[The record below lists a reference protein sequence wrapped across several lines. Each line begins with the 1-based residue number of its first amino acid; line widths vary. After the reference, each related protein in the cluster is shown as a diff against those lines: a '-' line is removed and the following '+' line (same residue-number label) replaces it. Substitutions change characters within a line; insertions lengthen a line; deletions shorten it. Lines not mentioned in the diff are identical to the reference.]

1 MKRRWR
7 VLVSINIP
15 QVGIETLE
23 KYCQVSVNTR
33 EIKLSK
39 EEIMDKLFDKEAL
52 CCGVEDMIDSEVMD
66 SGPRLKIV
74 ANYGVG
80 YDNVDIQAA
89 TERGIMV
96 TNTPEV
102 LSQAVAE
109 MTWCL
114 LLCLARRAVEADS
127 FVRAGRYKA
136 SGPRFFL
143 GTEIGRKTLG
153 IIGAGRIGT
162 AVARKAAAFNMQI
175 LYHDLVENKKLEKMS
190 AKKTGLDYLLEHSD
204 FVSLH
209 ISLTGESIHL
219 IGEREL
225 ALMKKTAYLI
235 NTSRGKVIDETA
247 LVKALEK
254 KRVAGAA
261 LDVYENEPQ
270 ITRKLLKMRNVVLT
284 PHIGSATKE
293 TRDKMSIMVA
303 KNCIAVLKG
312 ERPSHLVNTKVLE
325 SFN

>member
-1 MKRRWR
+1 MEKKWR
-7 VLVSINIP
+7 VLVTINIP

-23 KYCQVSVNTR
+23 KYCRVSVNR
-33 EIKLSK
+33 KEIRLSK
-39 EEIMDKLFDKEAL
+39 EEIMNKLDNKEAL
-52 CCGVEDMIDSEVMD
+52 CCGVEDIIDSEVMD
-66 SGPRLKIV
+66 CGPNLKVI

-80 YDNVDIQAA
+80 YNNIDIRAA
-89 TERGIMV
+89 TERGIMI
-96 TNTPEV
+96 TNTPGV

-127 FVRAGRYKA
+127 FIRAGRYKA

-143 GTEIGRKTLG
+143 GTEIGGKTLG

-162 AVARKAAAFNMQI
+162 AVAIKAAAFNIQI
-175 LYHDLVENKKLEKMS
+175 LYYDLVENKNLEKMG
-190 AKKTGLDYLLEHSD
+190 AKKAGLDYLLKHSD

-209 ISLTGESIHL
+209 ISLTGENIHL

-225 ALMKKTAYLI
+225 ALMKDTTYLI
-235 NTSRGKVIDETA
+235 NTSRGKIIDKVA
-247 LVKALEK
+247 LVKAL
-254 KRVAGAA
+254 KRKQIAGAA

-270 ITRKLLKMRNVVLT
+270 ITRELLDMRNVVLA
-284 PHIGSATKE
+284 PHIGSATRE

-303 KNCIAVLKG
+303 ENCIAALKG
-312 ERPSHLVNTKVLE
+312 EIPPHLVNTKDLK
-325 SFN
+325 